1 MVRTA
6 APIEQRRRSFAG
18 AGRHEGALISPGS
31 ARERLVGPEVRWSA
45 TRVETYRTCAFQ
57 FFGRYGLSLYEVEDE
72 LAEADA
78 AIRGTVIHD
87 IMEAALGP
95 LVEDD
100 RPLVPATENEAVRHM
115 RERGRELW
123 LSAPDYYHFGRAALW
138 RLGWEDAANDLERLI
153 HREAI
158 HKRRMA
164 RRGRDDE
171 LCLNFGKHKER
182 PLLGVIEADPGYIE
196 WMLRSDFTREV
207 KGAIQSA
214 RAGSPPQP
222 PDDSA

>member
-164 RRGRDDE
+164 RRGAGRRAVSQLREAQGTPPAGGDRSRPRLHRVDAAQR
-171 LCLNFGKHKER
+171 LHPRGQGGDSER
-182 PLLGVIEADPGYIE
+182 QGRLTPAAP
-196 WMLRSDFTREV
+196 R
-207 KGAIQSA
+207 
-214 RAGSPPQP
+214 
-222 PDDSA
+222 